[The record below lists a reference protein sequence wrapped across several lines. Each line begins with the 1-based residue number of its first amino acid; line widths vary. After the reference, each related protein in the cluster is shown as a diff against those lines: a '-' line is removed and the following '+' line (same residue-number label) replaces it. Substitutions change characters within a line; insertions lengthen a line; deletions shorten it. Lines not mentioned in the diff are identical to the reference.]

1 MIEQYVLDELKKYK
15 EENEQ
20 LKKENFDLKNKYVVM
35 VNETP
40 KRGELKPI
48 DNIISI
54 LNENNIDP
62 RRVVDEMG
70 SNEIRDLILNLNLYK
85 EKLPKKSN
93 NGRESCDIIVK
104 IGNKCYELEKYYGD
118 YKLENQVSITW
129 EDEVYYELVDKLYD
143 EINSYLRKLK
153 KESNDE

>member
-20 LKKENFDLKNKYVVM
+20 LKKENYDLKNKYVVM
-35 VNETP
+35 VDETP

-54 LNENNIDP
+54 VNENNIDP

-70 SNEIRDLILNLNLYK
+70 SNNF
-85 EKLPKKSN
+85 KSKF
-93 NGRESCDIIVK
+93 V
-104 IGNKCYELEKYYGD
+104 
-118 YKLENQVSITW
+118 
-129 EDEVYYELVDKLYD
+129 
-143 EINSYLRKLK
+143 
-153 KESNDE
+153 

>member
-20 LKKENFDLKNKYVVM
+20 LKKENFNLKNKYVVM
-35 VNETP
+35 VDETP
-40 KRGELKPI
+40 KKAELKPL
-48 DNIISI
+48 DNIITI
-54 LNENNIDP
+54 LNENNIDLKKITS
-62 RRVVDEMG
+62 EMG
-70 SNEIRDLILNLNLYK
+70 ANEIRDLTLNLNLYK
-85 EKLPKKSN
+85 EKIPKKSN
-93 NGRESCDIIVK
+93 NGKESCDIVVK
-104 IGNKCYELEKYYGD
+104 VGNKYYELEKYYSD

-153 KESNDE
+153 KESSNE

>member
-20 LKKENFDLKNKYVVM
+20 LKKENYDLKNKFVVM

-48 DNIISI
+48 NNIIEI

-70 SNEIRDLILNLNLYK
+70 SCEIRDLILNLNLFK
-85 EKLPKKSN
+85 ESLPKKNN
-93 NGRESCDIIVK
+93 NGCDIVVK
-104 IGNKCYELEKYYGD
+104 VGNKYYELEKYYDD
-118 YKLENQVSITW
+118 YKLESQVSITW
-129 EDEVYYELVDKLYD
+129 EDEIYYELVDKLFD

-153 KESNDE
+153 EESNDE

>member
-20 LKKENFDLKNKYVVM
+20 LKKENFNLKNKYVVM
-35 VNETP
+35 VDETS
-40 KRGELKPI
+40 KKAELKPL
-48 DNIISI
+48 DNIIAI

-62 RRVVDEMG
+62 KKITSEMG
-70 SNEIRDLILNLNLYK
+70 ANEIRDLILNLNLYK
-85 EKLPKKSN
+85 EKIPKKTSN
-93 NGRESCDIIVK
+93 GKESCDIVVK
-104 IGNKCYELEKYYGD
+104 IGNKYYELEKYYGD

-143 EINSYLRKLK
+143 EIGSYLRKLK

>member
-20 LKKENFDLKNKYVVM
+20 LKKENFNLKNKYVVM
-35 VNETP
+35 VDETP
-40 KRGELKPI
+40 KKAELKPL
-48 DNIISI
+48 DNIITI

-62 RRVVDEMG
+62 KRITSEMG
-70 SNEIRDLILNLNLYK
+70 ANEIRDLILNLKLYK
-85 EKLPKKSN
+85 EKIPKKTSN
-93 NGRESCDIIVK
+93 GEESCDIVVK
-104 IGNKCYELEKYYGD
+104 IGNKHYELEKYYGD
-118 YKLENQVSITW
+118 YKLKNQVSITW